1 MQEFIKRVVSKENL
15 FQEEASRVMEIMMQG
30 EATSAQIAGFLV
42 ALKLKGE
49 TAEEVAGF
57 AKTMRKHS
65 VKIEID
71 DKNAVDG
78 CGTGGDGSNSFN
90 ISTAAAIVA
99 SAASVTVAKHGNRS
113 VSSACGSADI
123 LEASGAKIDPGI
135 NVVEKT
141 INELQF
147 GFMFAPRF
155 HPAMKYAAS
164 PRKELGVRTV
174 FNILGP
180 MTNPAGVKRQVI
192 GVYDQFLMK
201 LVAEVMKLLE
211 SEHVLVVHSR
221 DGMDEFSVCAPTDF
235 LELKG
240 GEINSRTITPL
251 EVGLTT
257 YPSESLAGGD
267 ASHNLKI
274 LNDILEGED
283 TSYREAVLF
292 NAGALIYVAGKADSI
307 WDGVS
312 AARDAIDWGAAKQ
325 KFQNWIKATK
335 QIH

>member
-257 YPSESLAGGD
+257 YPSESLTGGD
-267 ASHNLKI
+267 AGHNLKI